1 MQIIAYNFMQLTTPF
16 VYNKVLYGPKF
27 KCVGILE
34 TNIVENRVMFVDI
47 LCSNVYVSVRK
58 STFFSIML
66 DMRWIENMSSLQIP
80 SLFILFA
87 IDMHTL
93 TDWVVKKLNDCMQ
106 TSYKS
111 GNNVIFH
118 FNFFPVWFVMIF

>member
-66 DMRWIENMSSLQIP
+66 DMR
-80 SLFILFA
+80 
-87 IDMHTL
+87 
-93 TDWVVKKLNDCMQ
+93 
-106 TSYKS
+106 
-111 GNNVIFH
+111 
-118 FNFFPVWFVMIF
+118 